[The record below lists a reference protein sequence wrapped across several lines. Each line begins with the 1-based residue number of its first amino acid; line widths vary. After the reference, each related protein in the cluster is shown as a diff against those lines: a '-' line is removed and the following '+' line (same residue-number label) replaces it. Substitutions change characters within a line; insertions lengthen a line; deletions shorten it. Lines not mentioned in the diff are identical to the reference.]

1 MATTGMN
8 GPTMTTVAT
17 MRTKVG
23 GPKTHIVPKPKEEQA
38 NTNMEAEIRTRA
50 YQIYD
55 RGRVDGHD
63 LGDWLQAESETLER
77 REAA

>member
-1 MATTGMN
+1 
-8 GPTMTTVAT
+8 
-17 MRTKVG
+17 
-23 GPKTHIVPKPKEEQA
+23 VPKRKEEQG

-50 YQIYD
+50 YQIYEQ

-63 LGDWLQAESETLER
+63 LADWLQAESETIMER

>member
-1 MATTGMN
+1 
-8 GPTMTTVAT
+8 MTTVAI
-17 MRTKVG
+17 MRRKG
-23 GPKTHIVPKPKEEQA
+23 SELKTHVVPNPKEEQT

-50 YQIYD
+50 YQIYEQ

-63 LGDWLQAESETLER
+63 LADWLQAESETIMER